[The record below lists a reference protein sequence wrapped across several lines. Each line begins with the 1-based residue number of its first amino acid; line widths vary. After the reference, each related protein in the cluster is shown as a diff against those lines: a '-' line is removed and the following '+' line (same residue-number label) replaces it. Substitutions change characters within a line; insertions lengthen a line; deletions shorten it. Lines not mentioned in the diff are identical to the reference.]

1 MRKKLTVNEQIEH
14 MKSKGIQ
21 FNIISEKDAEN
32 YLNENTYYF
41 KLKAYAKMFEK
52 YKTGPNVGRYVNLN

>member
-41 KLKAYAKMFEK
+41 KTNFISDF
-52 YKTGPNVGRYVNLN
+52 

>member
-1 MRKKLTVNEQIEH
+1 MRKKLTVVEQIEH

-21 FNIISEKDAEN
+21 LNIIPEEQAEI
-32 YLNENTYYF
+32 YLKENTYYF

-52 YKTGPNVGRYVNLN
+52 YNAGEKAGA

>member
-41 KLKAYAKMFEK
+41 KLKAYAKMFENIK
-52 YKTGPNVGRYVNLN
+52 RD

>member
-14 MKSKGIQ
+14 LKSMGIQ

-41 KLKAYAKMFEK
+41 K
-52 YKTGPNVGRYVNLN
+52 